1 MARREPDT
9 ITEVNLEGVSLT
21 QTFCTASRSVNT
33 NQDGYQVPMARLKRC
48 VCPGEAQKTAEMR
61 TTGRAGEWGNL
72 TRRRKSLLLTRT
84 PCSKLWEENY
94 EAT

>member
-1 MARREPDT
+1 MAHKVPDT
-9 ITEVNLEGVSLT
+9 TTETNLERVCLT
-21 QTFCTASRSVNT
+21 QTFCIALRSVNT
-33 NQDGYQVPMARLKRC
+33 NQDDYQVPMARLKRC
-48 VCPGEAQKTAEMR
+48 VCPGEAQKIAEMR
-61 TTGRAGEWGNL
+61 TTGPAGEWGNL